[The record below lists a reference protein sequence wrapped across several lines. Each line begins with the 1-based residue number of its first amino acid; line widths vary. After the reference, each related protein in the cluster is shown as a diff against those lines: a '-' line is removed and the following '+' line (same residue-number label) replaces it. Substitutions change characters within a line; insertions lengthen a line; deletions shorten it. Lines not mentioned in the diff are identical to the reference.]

1 MGPRSRWSYAFLG
14 RSRSPARTGRST
26 CVCRKASA
34 AARGVDARSW
44 SSVLHRC
51 ARRRGLGPK
60 PARVGPKAVAGLR
73 VSASQGA
80 AAQRSARHEPARIRA
95 SPGARV
101 TRCRSVRTSSDDAV
115 EATTQGNP
123 ALALSQVERALA
135 LWRGPAYADVMY
147 EDFARSEAERLEEM
161 RLAALELRLEAL
173 TLGSFHFG
181 PATAD
186 RNR

>member
-1 MGPRSRWSYAFLG
+1 MSQL
-14 RSRSPARTGRST
+14 
-26 CVCRKASA
+26 RKALPRREALVTSP
-34 AARGVDARSW
+34 RGYALRREHVSLDADRFER
-44 SSVLHRC
+44 L
-51 ARRRGLGPK
+51 L
-60 PARVGPKAVAGLR
+60 
-73 VSASQGA
+73 
-80 AAQRSARHEPARIRA
+80 
-95 SPGARV
+95 
-101 TRCRSVRTSSDDAV
+101 DDAV

>member
-1 MGPRSRWSYAFLG
+1 MTLARGRACSTDALVDAVWGP
-14 RSRSPARTGRST
+14 SPPASARKLLQVYVSQL
-26 CVCRKASA
+26 RKALPRREALVTSP
-34 AARGVDARSW
+34 RGYALRREHVSLDADRFER
-44 SSVLHRC
+44 L
-51 ARRRGLGPK
+51 L
-60 PARVGPKAVAGLR
+60 
-73 VSASQGA
+73 
-80 AAQRSARHEPARIRA
+80 
-95 SPGARV
+95 
-101 TRCRSVRTSSDDAV
+101 DDAV